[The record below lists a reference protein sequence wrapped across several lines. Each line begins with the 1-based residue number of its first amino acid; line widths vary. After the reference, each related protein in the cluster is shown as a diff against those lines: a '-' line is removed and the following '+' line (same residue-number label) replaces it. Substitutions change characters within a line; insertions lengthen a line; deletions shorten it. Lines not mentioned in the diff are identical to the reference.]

1 MPIIKLI
8 FFKLVIYK
16 NRYHVLK
23 KKKRKAKFFFQEKVW
38 NLKQKLVIKD
48 LERVKV
54 FPYYTSNQETDSS
67 EQGEGVTY
75 LRKGR
80 LNI

>member
-1 MPIIKLI
+1 M
-8 FFKLVIYK
+8 
-16 NRYHVLK
+16 
-23 KKKRKAKFFFQEKVW
+23 W

-54 FPYYTSNQETDSS
+54 FPYYTSNQETDTS